1 MAKKGVLKIT
11 GNTSPKI
18 GEKTIYKVTEWYPAT
33 PLNERKESLITWEL
47 FRKRDNGR
55 FTTTTIKKKGI
66 GEFTFGKDAWQFTY
80 RVEGY
85 LNNPEGKEPMSI
97 IVQPQKND
105 KSTPPKE
112 KNILEVKLT
121 YQDGSSI
128 NKALSYKDQLRAIAK
143 CQGLEGEQ
151 ITFSLWEDDEI
162 GKGHNNKNQFITK
175 SPPIQVDSKGNARWN
190 FTLLNAF
197 ISIAN
202 KREDDKKKH
211 EYYVTAE
218 YSGKLK
224 ASDNVNANNPEYKA
238 PTIPPKKPTGNNNG
252 TKPQPKPTSPPPK
265 PLPNTPKG
273 STRPHSPNN
282 QPDKKGSIIKILLT
296 DKNGKEF
303 SRNPKFGETIKVH
316 IESKNL
322 VGKKYILKIWEH
334 DLTGKNDLLYT
345 NEHTFLDDKVNV
357 LMPLTAAMQKTGEIG
372 NDSKNP
378 DSGEYW
384 KGGQQEIFAE
394 VIFLDISTKS
404 ETIDVDIMEPP
415 KKQENGITPTKKE
428 KTTTDKTDNTCVCKN
443 NQFYWSNKLTC
454 EQRKKVLTICAELWG
469 EGNKK
474 QKASELMAVMHLE
487 TNRTFSPAAD
497 NNAGYSGLIQF
508 SDASAKSVQTT
519 RAALKKMT
527 FIEQMDY
534 VKKYFEKKK
543 DALKTMTDLYLLVL
557 KQNAVG
563 QGANGTYVLFDESIS
578 VPDVPYNKDNLNKEP
593 WVTKYGYS
601 SNSPFMREKGEWEH
615 KRIFKSYSKGNI
627 ERRGFTNGKTYV
639 WEVTDKLTKDHYDPG
654 KKEVFNSICEN
665 QPKTSTKSKGTR
677 APWMDIAIKIA
688 KEMKGCTEDK
698 DPMYSKAK
706 SYLRYCNNSFEPTDG
721 ENGPWCAAFM
731 NWTIGQASYSHAKS
745 AASLAPLDAVAG
757 KKYKEIKKPIYGCI
771 VVYKHKTKWKGHTGF
786 LYGMT
791 KSGNYILLGGN
802 QDNTIRFDNYGEYT
816 SNSKKKKLYGFYVP
830 IDYEIKDVDYLTDTD
845 TYATSN
851 EINIKYGIVAGKS
864 TGKTN

>member
-85 LNNPEGKEPMSI
+85 LHNPERKEPMSI
-97 IVQPQKND
+97 IVQPQKKD
-105 KSTPPKE
+105 KNTPPKE

-175 SPPIQVDSKGNARWN
+175 SPPIQVDSKGNARWS

-224 ASDNVNANNPEYKA
+224 ASDNVNAKNPEYKA

-252 TKPQPKPTSPPPK
+252 TKPQPQPKPTSPPPK

-357 LMPLTAAMQKTGEIG
+357 LMPLTPAMQKTGEIG

-415 KKQENGITPTKKE
+415 KKQENGTSPTKKE
-428 KTTTDKTDNTCVCKN
+428 KADPPKPKSTCLCK
-443 NQFYWSNKLTC
+443 QYDLILGNKVDC
-454 EQRKKVLTICAELWG
+454 SFRKKVVEISKELWG
-469 EGNKK
+469 EGRKIEMANN
-474 QKASELMAVMHLE
+474 LMVIMYFE
-487 TNRTFSPAAD
+487 TAKTFSPSKQ
-497 NNAGYSGLIQF
+497 NSRGFTGLIQF
-508 SDASAKSVQTT
+508 GTDAASDVGTT
-519 RAALKKMT
+519 TDKLKKMSAV
-527 FIEQMDY
+527 EQLNY
-534 VKKYFEKKK
+534 VKKYFEQTPFKGKINNLLDMYLSVNYPSMIK
-543 DALKTMTDLYLLVL
+543 NNKTGAKNILYS
-557 KQNAVG
+557 AP
-563 QGANGTYVLFDESIS
+563 SIQ
-578 VPDVPYNKDNLNKEP
+578 YHTN
-593 WVTKYGYS
+593 Y
-601 SNSPFMREKGEWEH
+601 PFMKESGE
-615 KRIFKSYSKGNI
+615 YDNI
-627 ERRGFTNGKTYV
+627 IGEEIINGKKIVKRGFKEGHTYV
-639 WEVTDKLTKDHYDPG
+639 WEVDAVMKEWYEKYKSEKWNEKCEDIPATEEKIITGGCFQNVVKDGFLVDPKIEIFKKGTTKKIDKDVKIIVLHRTHYNLKHNVKNLITNNKYPVHFWVNGDGKIYQQTSLNNESHHIGVAQKAHTKANKWG
-654 KKEVFNSICEN
+654 NSNSISIEVN
-665 QPKTSTKSKGTR
+665 
-677 APWMDIAIKIA
+677 
-688 KEMKGCTEDK
+688 
-698 DPMYSKAK
+698 
-706 SYLRYCNNSFEPTDG
+706 
-721 ENGPWCAAFM
+721 
-731 NWTIGQASYSHAKS
+731 
-745 AASLAPLDAVAG
+745 
-757 KKYKEIKKPIYGCI
+757 
-771 VVYKHKTKWKGHTGF
+771 
-786 LYGMT
+786 
-791 KSGNYILLGGN
+791 
-802 QDNTIRFDNYGEYT
+802 GEYLDKNGKRAEREV
-816 SNSKKKKLYGFYVP
+816 SGGYW
-830 IDYEIKDVDYLTDTD
+830 EDVTKEQAQSVACLVSFLMEHYSL
-845 TYATSN
+845 SIN
-851 EINIKYGIVAGKS
+851 EVQVHEELCAKTTGE
-864 TGKTN
+864 GKTVYNAMLPLLNKK